1 MIFWRIAYRNVKK
14 NWRHSLSALL
24 SLSASFVSLVLFDGY
39 IDDLKLMY
47 EDSFRHRSMLGDL
60 IIERPEIHSKAGLAE
75 PWLFSLSEAD
85 QAAIADF
92 LTEKQTSVRNRVRFL
107 NFQGMITN
115 GNQSAILLGRGFDVT
130 EGEAVR
136 GKNWSWNA
144 TLGIPLHKSS
154 VEQSGLLGQGLA
166 RKLGCSWNYT
176 HKIYS
181 FSGGYEAKERPFECP
196 VPEMQ
201 ISVMTPDGQLNAIDA
216 NIVGMVDA
224 GYRDIDDR
232 YFVTSLETAQLLLN
246 TKSVTMMSV
255 ELNDSSAKDSFIA
268 QFNEKFGKT
277 MPGLKVM
284 TWLEHPVGQTYIKTL
299 ELMSIFRNFV
309 VVVILIISTL
319 SVVNTLIKIIKER
332 SREIGTL
339 RSIGFKAKQVVRLF
353 VYETFLLSVLGT
365 FLGMLASL
373 ILTFFLNSV
382 HIRYKAGLLSEPVLF
397 KINFTFSGYFNAFG
411 ILVVV
416 SFLACLYSIRHELT
430 KKIIENLNHV

>member
-1 MIFWRIAYRNVKK
+1 MIFWRIAYRNIKK

-75 PWLFSLSEAD
+75 PWLFSLNEAD
-85 QAAIADF
+85 QAAIASF
-92 LTEKQTSVRNRVRFL
+92 LKEKQSFVRNRVRFL

-115 GNQSAILLGRGFDVT
+115 GNQSAILMGRGFDVT
-130 EGEAVR
+130 EGESVR

-144 TLGIPLHKSS
+144 TLGIPLHKSTI
-154 VEQSGLLGQGLA
+154 EQSGLLGQGLA
-166 RKLGCSWNYT
+166 RKLGCSWDYN

-196 VPEMQ
+196 VSEMQ
-201 ISVMTPDGQLNAIDA
+201 ISVMTPDGQLNAIDT
-216 NIVGMVDA
+216 NIAGMMDA

-246 TKSVTMMSV
+246 TKNVTMMSV
-255 ELNDSSAKDSFIA
+255 ELNNSGDKNNFIG
-268 QFNEKFGKT
+268 QFNKKFEKT
-277 MPGLKVM
+277 IPGLKIM

-365 FLGMLASL
+365 FLGMVASL
-373 ILTFFLNSV
+373 VLTFFLNSI

-397 KINFTFSGYFNAFG
+397 KINFTFTGYFNAFA

>member
-39 IDDLKLMY
+39 IDDLKQMY

-60 IIERPEIHSKAGLAE
+60 IIEKPEIHSKAGLAE
-75 PWLFSLSEAD
+75 PWSYSLFEHE
-85 QAAIADF
+85 QKEIENF
-92 LTEKQTSVRNRVRFL
+92 LAENKALVRNRVRFL

-115 GNQSAILLGRGFDVT
+115 GNQSAILMGRGFDVVS
-130 EGEAVR
+130 GEAVR

-144 TLGIPLHKSS
+144 TLGKPLHLSDLADA
-154 VEQSGLLGQGLA
+154 GMLGQGLS
-166 RKLGCSWNYT
+166 RKMGCTWDYS

-181 FSGGYEAKERPFECP
+181 FSGGYEAKERAFDCP
-196 VPEMQ
+196 SNELQ
-201 ISVMTPDGQLNAIDA
+201 ISVMTAEGQLNALDV
-216 NIVGMVDA
+216 NVVGLVDA

-232 YFVTSLETAQLLLN
+232 YFVTSLETAQTLLN
-246 TKSVTMMSV
+246 TKNVTMMSV
-255 ELNDSSAKDSFIA
+255 ELNKSTDKGKFIET
-268 QFNEKFGKT
+268 FNKKFGA
-277 MPGLKVM
+277 PHPDLKIM

-339 RSIGFKAKQVVRLF
+339 RSIGFKSKQVVKIF
-353 VYETFLLSVLGT
+353 IYETFLLSVLGN
-365 FLGMLASL
+365 FLGMLAAL
-373 ILTFFLNSV
+373 VLTIFLNSL

-397 KINFTFSGYFNAFG
+397 RINFTLGGYLNAFS
-411 ILVVV
+411 ILVLV
-416 SFLACLYSIRHELT
+416 SFLACLYSIRHELK
-430 KKIIENLNHV
+430 KKIIENLNHA